1 MSLCDAC
8 CDHIFCGAEAHLTE
22 EQKKQ
27 IERCSDFRPA
37 PNHTK
42 IERRDNMTTK
52 AKLEAEIK
60 EKDSEIAYL
69 RVKVDNLEAEIS
81 EINKF
86 SLINCKKGD
95 YCEVCQFGKHIQA
108 FKDGYF
114 INRTVCL
121 KMSAECKGFRP
132 IDNKE

>member
-1 MSLCDAC
+1 
-8 CDHIFCGAEAHLTE
+8 
-22 EQKKQ
+22 
-27 IERCSDFRPA
+27 
-37 PNHTK
+37 
-42 IERRDNMTTK
+42 MTTK

-60 EKDSEIAYL
+60 AKESEIAFL
-69 RVKVDNLEAEIS
+69 RAKAESLNAEIS
-81 EINKF
+81 ERNNL

-95 YCEVCQFGKHIQA
+95 YCEVCQFGKRIQT